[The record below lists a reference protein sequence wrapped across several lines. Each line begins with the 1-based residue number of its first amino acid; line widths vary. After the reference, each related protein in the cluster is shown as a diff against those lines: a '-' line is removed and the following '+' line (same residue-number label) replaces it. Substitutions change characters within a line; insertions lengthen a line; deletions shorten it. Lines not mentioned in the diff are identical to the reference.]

1 MSVSAFATAR
11 PAPRAS
17 RRGRRDGAHSTSAT
31 TLVKA
36 TAALMRE
43 RDTLD
48 ISFVEIAERAGLPAG
63 LIGYYFGNK
72 EGLFF
77 AVLERDV
84 KYALAQLDALV
95 ASDWSP
101 VDKMRLHLRGV
112 VRAYYKTPYFNRLVQ
127 AMSRDATPERVA
139 RIAAELIGPM
149 TAAQGAI
156 MDEGVASGLFREVDR
171 MLFYFSVIGAADA
184 IHSSRFIL
192 SSVYG
197 VADVTPD
204 LHRRHAAHIA
214 DVFLRT
220 LMVDP
225 SRATV

>member
-1 MSVSAFATAR
+1 MSASEPAR
-11 PAPRAS
+11 PARRTS
-17 RRGRRDGAHSTSAT
+17 RRGRRDGADSASAT
-31 TLVKA
+31 ALVKA

-48 ISFVEIAERAGLPAG
+48 VSFVEIAERAGLPAG

-72 EGLFF
+72 EGLLF

-127 AMSRDATPERVA
+127 AMTRDASPERVA
-139 RIAAELIGPM
+139 RIAAEFIGPM
-149 TAAQGAI
+149 TKAQGAI
-156 MDEGVASGLFREVDR
+156 MDEGVADGLFREVDR

-184 IHSSRFIL
+184 IHASRFIL

-197 VADVTPD
+197 VAEVTPD

-214 DVFLRT
+214 EVFLHT
-220 LMVDP
+220 LLIDP
-225 SRATV
+225 ASAAV

>member
-1 MSVSAFATAR
+1 MNL
-11 PAPRAS
+11 PRQN
-17 RRGRRDGAHSTSAT
+17 RRGRRAGADTASAT
-31 TLVKA
+31 ALVKA

-48 ISFVEIAERAGLPAG
+48 ISFVEIAERAALPSG

-77 AVLERDV
+77 AVLERDAR
-84 KYALAQLDALV
+84 YALAQLDALV
-95 ASDWSP
+95 ASDGDP
-101 VDKMRLHLRGV
+101 VEKMRLHLRGV

-127 AMSRDATPERVA
+127 AMTRDASPERVA
-139 RIAAELIGPM
+139 RIAAEFIGPM

-156 MDEGVASGLFREVDR
+156 IDQGLAAGVFRPVDKT
-171 MLFYFSVIGAADA
+171 LFYFSVIGAADA
-184 IHSSRFIL
+184 IHASRFIL

-197 VADVTPD
+197 IDAVDRD

-214 DVFLRT
+214 EVFLRM
-220 LMVDP
+220 LLIDP
-225 SRATV
+225 TKAAS

>member
-1 MSVSAFATAR
+1 MS
-11 PAPRAS
+11 
-17 RRGRRDGAHSTSAT
+17 
-31 TLVKA
+31 
-36 TAALMRE
+36 E
-43 RDTLD
+43 RDSLD

-95 ASDWSP
+95 ASDWGP
-101 VDKMRLHLRGV
+101 IDKMRLHLRGV

-127 AMSRDATPERVA
+127 AMTRDASPERVA
-139 RIAAELIGPM
+139 RIAAEFVGPM
-149 TAAQGAI
+149 TMAQATI
-156 MDEGVASGLFREVDR
+156 IDEGVAAGVFRPVDK

-192 SSVYG
+192 SSVFG
-197 VADVTPD
+197 VPGVDGD
-204 LHRRHAAHIA
+204 LHRRHAAQIA
-214 DVFLRT
+214 EVFLRS
-220 LMVDP
+220 LLLEP
-225 SRATV
+225 SDATI